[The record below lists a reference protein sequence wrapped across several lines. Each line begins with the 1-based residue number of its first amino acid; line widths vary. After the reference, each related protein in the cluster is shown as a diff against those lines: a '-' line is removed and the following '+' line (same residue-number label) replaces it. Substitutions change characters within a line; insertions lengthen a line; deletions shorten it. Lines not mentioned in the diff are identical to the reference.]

1 MGGALGSAPAGKI
14 GIAGGGLARA
24 RIENGG
30 IKGAAGVYLGLRSEG
45 GG

>member
-30 IKGAAGVYLGLRSEG
+30 TTGAAGVYLGLRREG